1 MDRGQ
6 MSFFP
11 EHVQKE
17 IYSRLEKAFHRD
29 SPYPM
34 HIIEKIKAKFHE
46 WDQYKLETV
55 GDIVRHQHIEKR
67 KDLLTNVQ
75 R

>member
-11 EHVQKE
+11 ENVQKD
-17 IYSRLEKAFHRD
+17 IYERLEKAFHRD
-29 SPYPM
+29 TPYPM
-34 HIIEKIKAKFHE
+34 HIIEKIKDKFHE

-55 GDIVRHQHIEKR
+55 GDIVRHQHFEK
-67 KDLLTNVQ
+67 KKN
-75 R
+75 